1 MNSKITTRPPRSK
14 GLAHIA
20 LRMLNLEA
28 PSPRSNTPAGAD
40 TPAPLPSQLP
50 RMVVDPLLPLADAAA
65 AGRSRRARSSDV
77 GAEEMEAMLR
87 AVIARL
93 ALTVD
98 ERYLPTHDARS
109 REHSN
114 RIRASVLE
122 CVTALERINQA
133 VVHEFGCRRPPSAI
147 PRETPPR

>member
-1 MNSKITTRPPRSK
+1 MNSNFTSRTPRSK
-14 GLAHIA
+14 GLAHVA

-28 PSPRSNTPAGAD
+28 PSPRSTAQGLTESAAVPS
-40 TPAPLPSQLP
+40 SQLP
-50 RMVVDPLLPLADAAA
+50 RVVVDPLLPLDDAAA
-65 AGRSRRARSSDV
+65 AVRARRTRSSDV
-77 GAEEMEAMLR
+77 SSEEMEAMLR

-93 ALTVD
+93 TLTVD

-122 CVTALERINQA
+122 CVTALEHINQSL
-133 VVHEFGCRRPPSAI
+133 VHEFGSRRPVRGPTLPVA
-147 PRETPPR
+147 RR

>member
-1 MNSKITTRPPRSK
+1 MNSNFTSRTPRSK
-14 GLAHIA
+14 GLAHVA

-28 PSPRSNTPAGAD
+28 PSPRSGAPVLSDLPA
-40 TPAPLPSQLP
+40 APPSQLP
-50 RMVVDPLLPLADAAA
+50 RMVVDPLLPLEDAAA
-65 AGRSRRARSSDV
+65 AVRARRTRSSDV
-77 GAEEMEAMLR
+77 SAEEMEAMLR

-93 ALTVD
+93 TLTVD

-122 CVTALERINQA
+122 CVTALEHINQSL
-133 VVHEFGCRRPPSAI
+133 VHEFGGRGPVRGPVLPVAQ
-147 PRETPPR
+147 R